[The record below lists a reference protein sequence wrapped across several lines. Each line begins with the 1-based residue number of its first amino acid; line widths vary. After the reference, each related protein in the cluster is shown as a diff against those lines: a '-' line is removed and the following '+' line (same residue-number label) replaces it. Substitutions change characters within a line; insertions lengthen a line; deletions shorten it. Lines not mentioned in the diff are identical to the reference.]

1 MRTNNEMK
9 VIEKFLLFSGKTRE
23 KNYKYSKGMRGG
35 ERKRG
40 QERER
45 ERESRLDDDLGNEIN
60 ELTGLRVS
68 S

>member
-1 MRTNNEMK
+1 MRTNNERK
-9 VIEKFLLFSGKTRE
+9 FIEKFFSGETRRRE
-23 KNYKYSKGMRGG
+23 KNYKYSFSKGMRDR
-35 ERKRG
+35 ER
-40 QERER
+40 ERER